1 MAFVFAAMI
10 GALTAAAV
18 YLMLSRDLVRYL
30 FALIMISNAINLLVF
45 GSGGLTFAAAP
56 IVPERGALM
65 HGEAANALPQALVLT
80 AIVIGFGL
88 LVFALA
94 LVWRGYRELGTID
107 SDALDLAEP
116 SIFARP
122 ARPGGTVAD
131 TARAE
136 GPSP

>member
-45 GSGGLTFAAAP
+45 GSGGLTFAAVP
-56 IVPERGALM
+56 IVPEGGALV

-116 SIFARP
+116 SIFPRP
-122 ARPGGTVAD
+122 ARPEVTVAD
-131 TARAE
+131 TAPGE
-136 GPSP
+136 GSSP